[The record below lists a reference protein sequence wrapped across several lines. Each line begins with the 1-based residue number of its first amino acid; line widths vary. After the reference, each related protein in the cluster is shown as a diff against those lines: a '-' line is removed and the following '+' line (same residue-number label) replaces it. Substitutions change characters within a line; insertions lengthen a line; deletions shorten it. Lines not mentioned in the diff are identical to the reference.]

1 MKNKIAIR
9 LVLVILLVVIV
20 AFSGCIVEETP
31 TEHSGWTEDEWI
43 EEETIPGVDV
53 IPISGVGQDITI
65 SSDMPVKLVVSGTDN
80 VVTVPNDVTVI
91 EIVMSGVDN
100 IVYISR
106 SANPQVEISG
116 VENEVVRYETLPLPE
131 QPVVA
136 PTQPTIPIPNTQDI
150 VGNYKV
156 QDVSG
161 DIISIVGNYNEIRIL
176 NADVSLIRVTGN
188 YNTVYYPKEARPAI
202 QEIGNENEIT
212 TY

>member
-1 MKNKIAIR
+1 MKNKIAIGI
-9 LVLVILLVVIV
+9 VLATLLVVIV

-31 TEHSGWTEDEWI
+31 TEHSGWTGDELI
-43 EEETIPGVDV
+43 EEETIPGVGM
-53 IPISGVGQDITI
+53 IPISGVDQDITI
-65 SSDMPVKLVVSGTDN
+65 SSDVPVKLVVSGTDN
-80 VVTVPNDVTVI
+80 VVTVPYDVTVV

-100 IVYISR
+100 TVYIPR

-116 VENEVVRYETLPLPE
+116 IMNEVVRYETSPLPE

-136 PTQPTIPIPNTQDI
+136 PAQPTIQMPNTQNI

-161 DIISIVGNYNEIRIL
+161 DIINIVGNYNEIRIL
-176 NADVSLIRVTGN
+176 NADASLIRITGD

-202 QEIGNENEIT
+202 QEIGNENEIK